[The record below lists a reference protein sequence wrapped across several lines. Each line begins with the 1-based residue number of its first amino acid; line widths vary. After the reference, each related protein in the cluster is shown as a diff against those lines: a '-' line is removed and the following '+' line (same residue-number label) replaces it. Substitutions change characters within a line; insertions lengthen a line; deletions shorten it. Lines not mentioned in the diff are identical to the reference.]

1 MTITSLAVVLDKW
14 CGILT
19 IDVTSNGTLGVG
31 ACASLDFQQFISF
44 SFWSYTN
51 CDSNFLYEISSG
63 FCIPQLLTFGSFSGV
78 FFEKM
83 KRAYQIF
90 CNTVYART

>member
-19 IDVTSNGTLGVG
+19 IDVTSNGTLGLGHVPP
-31 ACASLDFQQFISF
+31 LDFQQFISF

-51 CDSNFLYEISSG
+51 YDSNFLYEISSG
-63 FCIPQLLTFGSFSGV
+63 FCIPQLLTFGSFSV
-78 FFEKM
+78 FFEKNE
-83 KRAYQIF
+83 KGISDF
-90 CNTVYART
+90 L